1 MENKKRKSPI
11 LILTII
17 FSSFIVIFL
26 TISIITSVLLV
37 KRCENAINE
46 IGEVKLEEEIEN
58 KIDKAEE
65 YYTKLD
71 TNISLNERVYNSEN
85 LKNAKYNYVRL
96 AIKKANVS
104 YSRRIV
110 DKISEAD
117 IKKLVNSANNIL
129 EKYFKA
135 DQYEEIEGYKDFKSL
150 LDIYKEEKDSGGNQ
164 QTPEAPAEE
173 PEIC

>member
-37 KRCENAINE
+37 KRCENAIND
-46 IGEVKLEEEIEN
+46 IGEVKLDEEIEN
-58 KIDKAEE
+58 KIDKAYG

-71 TNISLNERVYNSEN
+71 TNISLNERVNNIED

-104 YSRRIV
+104 YNRRVV
-110 DKISEAD
+110 DNISDAD
-117 IKKLVNSANNIL
+117 IKKLVNTANTLL
-129 EKYFKA
+129 EKYFKSTE
-135 DQYEEIEGYKDFKSL
+135 YEEIEGYKDFKGL
-150 LDIYKEEKDSGGNQ
+150 LDIYKEEKSSGEKT
-164 QTPEAPAEE
+164 TPEAPAEE

>member
-37 KRCENAINE
+37 KRCENAIND

-58 KIDKAEE
+58 KIDKANE

-71 TNISLNERVYNSEN
+71 TNISLNERVNNIED
-85 LKNAKYNYVRL
+85 LKNAKSNYVRL

-104 YSRRIV
+104 YSRRVV
-110 DKISEAD
+110 DNISDAD
-117 IKKLVNSANNIL
+117 IKKLVNTANTVL
-129 EKYFKA
+129 EKYFKSTEF
-135 DQYEEIEGYKDFKSL
+135 EEIEGYKDFKGL
-150 LDIYKEEKDSGGNQ
+150 LDIYKEEKSSGGEKA
-164 QTPEAPAEE
+164 PEAPAEE